1 MKNTMYLIFAI
12 FMALSLGACGSTS
25 EDNMEDKPSNPS
37 TPTNPAFAAVP
48 DNLGMPANPQS
59 QIDQDLLESLSD
71 ALVVMSME
79 MAYAP
84 ESKKAKEFS
93 ETYIDVL
100 QQIGYIQKFYPNA
113 ISTRGIWSIGKSS
126 IDFYKACKNT
136 ETVYRTALIGAMTAN
151 SYNKSK
157 MTELYN
163 ELMKNKS
170 SIFKSC
176 YGLKDWTK
184 DPEFFETY
192 LDTPGK
198 FWYHF
203 SKGDLDSFAPNIYKT
218 ICNPTTLGDSFVKTD
233 ALHELALDI
242 VNERLDPNRLM
253 LSAAGPLIEQGFNIV
268 FATDDI
274 AGSAKLGYDLLNDN
288 TKLIVDFKNGDLN
301 VETFMT
307 AANTNLKA
315 MATAIKSILDVAGKP
330 LDDYTGVK
338 DTDDLFGLILDF
350 VKDPDEAKRT
360 AKFLSKEITE
370 VLNEMGTATL
380 KQNSVTFKLFENRV
394 KDILNIHEG
403 LTDEAVCL
411 IGTWLPDTFVQSG
424 NAAKNKVIFDQT
436 TVTLETA
443 STKRSYPIHR
453 VRELKQTTIDD
464 ATVYDVELSLYNG
477 SYYDDMMVR
486 LEQHNNFSVLTY
498 SRNEGAQSDKFYLK
512 GQTWIHKKGNQLV
525 DMLSK
530 HSWEQKISPSQE
542 HLRGK
547 DAFSYSFYDYDGY
560 DVLYRIQYI
569 DYKSKILKGQL
580 KYVDNKKNELVY
592 EITDKKDYPN
602 LNDNKLTLTISIN
615 GSDIKI
621 KDSTT
626 GYERTYNELGD

>member
-1 MKNTMYLIFAI
+1 MRNTMYLLLAI
-12 FMALSLGACGSTS
+12 FMAAAFAACGSS
-25 EDNMEDKPSNPS
+25 GDGIED
-37 TPTNPAFAAVP
+37 TPTDPTTPSNPAFAAVP

-151 SYNKSK
+151 SYSKSK
-157 MTELYN
+157 MTGLYN

-184 DPEFFETY
+184 DPEFFESY

-233 ALHELALDI
+233 VLHELALDI

-253 LSAAGPLIEQGFNIV
+253 LSAASPLIEQGFNIV

-288 TKLIVDFKNGDLN
+288 TKLIIDFKNGTLN

-315 MATAIKSILDVAGKP
+315 MATAIKSILDIAGKP

-360 AKFLSKEITE
+360 AKFLSKEISD

-380 KQNSVTFKLFENRV
+380 KQNSLTFKLFENRV
-394 KDILNIHEG
+394 KDILNIHDG
-403 LTDEAVCL
+403 LTDEARFL
-411 IGTWLPDTFVQSG
+411 IGTWQPDAFVQSG
-424 NAAKNKVIFDQT
+424 NAAKKKVIIDQT
-436 TVTLETA
+436 TVTLQTS

-453 VRELKQTTIDD
+453 VSELKQSTIDD
-464 ATVYDVELSLYNG
+464 ATVYDAELRLYNG
-477 SYYDDMMVR
+477 SYYDGMLIR

-498 SRNEGAQSDKFYLK
+498 SLNEGTQSDKYYLK
-512 GQTWIHKKGNQLV
+512 GQTWVHKKGNQLV

-626 GYERTYNELGD
+626 GYERTYNKLGD